1 MIPKRNP
8 VKSKMKFWTT
18 VSAMFVLYCGGP
30 YGIEEVVAQSGP
42 TIAIFGLLFMAV
54 FWGIPGV
61 MQNSELISA
70 IPMEGGV
77 YQWYKKSWGA
87 YWGFQ
92 LGWLEWVTWMFD
104 AALYPTL
111 LAEYFIIFIWPE
123 APFHVAWGLTLSVI
137 WLTVFVNIRG
147 IDFVGPLFNIL
158 IWMQIIP
165 VIFIIYYGI
174 GFIDLNVYGA
184 LHLPPETDLTQAV
197 VFALIFGMWNFSG
210 YSGLAA
216 AADEIEDTKTN
227 YPKALIITLMISV
240 VAYVIPLMIGIA
252 VDPNWDQWNEAQLN
266 LVALALGGTAFAWW
280 FNLAAQTS
288 NFGLIN
294 GEMLLMSHLLK
305 AISDDGHLPSHISK
319 TNLKYGTPVGALVTQ
334 GLVLS
339 IMTMGMNFVDLL
351 VVGTWISIPLY
362 IIGFFVF
369 ISLRYTQPDLPRPFK
384 VSGGMI
390 FPWITVIV
398 PTIIA
403 LFIFIYSP
411 NQYLFQSIPLLLS
424 GFVIYWGWNKF
435 KSSK

>member
-1 MIPKRNP
+1 MR
-8 VKSKMKFWTT
+8 FWTT
-18 VSAMFVLYCGGP
+18 VSAMFVIYCGGP

-42 TIAIFGLLFMAV
+42 TLAIFGLLFMAV

-61 MQNSELISA
+61 LQNSELISA

-77 YQWYKKSWGA
+77 YQWYKKSWGD

-92 LGWLEWVTWMFD
+92 LGWLEWLTWMFD

-111 LAEYFIIFIWPE
+111 LAEYFVIFIWPE
-123 APFHVAWGLTLSVI
+123 APVSVSWGLTLSMI
-137 WLTVFVNIRG
+137 WLTVIVNLRG
-147 IDFVGPLFNIL
+147 VELVGPLFNVL
-158 IWMQIIP
+158 TWLQIIP
-165 VIFIIYYGI
+165 VILFVYYGV
-174 GFIDLNVYGA
+174 GLIDLDVYTS
-184 LHLPPETDLTQAV
+184 LHLPPQTDLTTAV
-197 VFALIFGMWNFSG
+197 VFALIFGVWNFSG
-210 YSGLAA
+210 YSGLAS
-216 AADEIEDTKTN
+216 AADEIEDIESN
-227 YPKALIITLMISV
+227 YPKALIVTLMLSV
-240 VAYVIPLMIGIA
+240 VVYVIPLMIGVA
-252 VDPNWDQWNEAQLN
+252 VNPDWNLWSEAQLN

-305 AISDDGHLPSHISK
+305 AISDDGHLPNFISK
-319 TNLKYGTPVGALVTQ
+319 TNSKYDTPVGALVTQ

-339 IMTMGMNFVDLL
+339 IMTMSMNFVDLL

-369 ISLRYTQPDLPRPFK
+369 ISLRYTHPELPRPFK
-384 VSGGMI
+384 VSGGII

-398 PTIIA
+398 PTFIA
-403 LFIFIYSP
+403 LFIFIYTP
-411 NQYLFQSIPLLLS
+411 NQYLFESVPLLLS
-424 GFVIYWGWNKF
+424 GFVIYWVWNRF

>member
-1 MIPKRNP
+1 MR
-8 VKSKMKFWTT
+8 FWTT
-18 VSAMFVLYCGGP
+18 VSAMFVIYCGGP

-42 TIAIFGLLFMAV
+42 TFAIFGLLFMAV

-61 MQNSELISA
+61 LQNSELISA

-77 YQWYKKSWGA
+77 YQWYKKSWGD

-92 LGWLEWVTWMFD
+92 LGWLEWLTWMFD

-111 LAEYFIIFIWPE
+111 LAEYFVIFIWPE
-123 APFHVAWGLTLSVI
+123 APVSVSWGLTLSMI
-137 WLTVFVNIRG
+137 WLTVIVNLRG
-147 IDFVGPLFNIL
+147 VELVGPLFNVL
-158 IWMQIIP
+158 TWLQIIP
-165 VIFIIYYGI
+165 VILFVFYGV
-174 GFIDLNVYGA
+174 GLIDLDVYTS
-184 LHLPPETDLTQAV
+184 LHLPPQTDLTTAV
-197 VFALIFGMWNFSG
+197 VFALIFGVWNFSG
-210 YSGLAA
+210 YSGLAS
-216 AADEIEDTKTN
+216 AADEIDDIESN
-227 YPKALIITLMISV
+227 YPKALIVTLMLSV
-240 VAYVIPLMIGIA
+240 VVYVIPLMIGIA
-252 VDPNWDQWNEAQLN
+252 VNPNWNLWSEAQLN

-305 AISDDGHLPSHISK
+305 AISDDGHLPNFISK
-319 TNLKYGTPVGALVTQ
+319 TNSKYDTPVGALVTQ

-339 IMTMGMNFVDLL
+339 IMTMSMNFVDLL

-369 ISLRYTQPDLPRPFK
+369 ISLRYTHPELPRPFK

-398 PTIIA
+398 PTFIA
-403 LFIFIYSP
+403 LFIFIYTP
-411 NQYLFQSIPLLLS
+411 NQYLFESVPLLLS
-424 GFVIYWGWNKF
+424 GFVIYWVWNRF

>member
-8 VKSKMKFWTT
+8 AKSKMKFWTT

-42 TIAIFGLLFMAV
+42 TIAIFGLLFMAI

-61 MQNSELISA
+61 LQNSELISA
-70 IPMEGGV
+70 IPIEGGV
-77 YQWYKKSWGA
+77 YQWYKKSWGP

-123 APFHVAWGLTLSVI
+123 APFLVAWGLALSVI

-165 VIFIIYYGI
+165 VILIIYYGI
-174 GFIDLNVYGA
+174 GFIDLDVYGS

-216 AADEIEDTKTN
+216 AADEIEDTETN

-305 AISDDGHLPSHISK
+305 AISDDGHLPSLISK
-319 TNLKYGTPVGALVTQ
+319 TNPKYGTPVGALVTQ

-398 PTIIA
+398 PTVIA

-424 GFVIYWGWNKF
+424 GFVTYWGWNRF
-435 KSSK
+435 KSLK

>member
-1 MIPKRNP
+1 MR
-8 VKSKMKFWTT
+8 FWTT
-18 VSAMFVLYCGGP
+18 VSAMFVIYCGGP

-42 TIAIFGLLFMAV
+42 TLAIFGLLFMAV

-61 MQNSELISA
+61 LQNSELISA

-77 YQWYKKSWGA
+77 YQWYKKSWGD

-92 LGWLEWVTWMFD
+92 LGWLEWLTWMFD

-111 LAEYFIIFIWPE
+111 LAEYFVIFIWPE
-123 APFHVAWGLTLSVI
+123 APVSVSWGLTLSMI
-137 WLTVFVNIRG
+137 WLTVIVNLRG
-147 IDFVGPLFNIL
+147 VELVGPLFNVL
-158 IWMQIIP
+158 TWLQIIP
-165 VIFIIYYGI
+165 VILFVYYGV
-174 GFIDLNVYGA
+174 GLIDLDVYTS
-184 LHLPPETDLTQAV
+184 LHLPPQTDLTTAV
-197 VFALIFGMWNFSG
+197 VFALIFGVWNFSG
-210 YSGLAA
+210 YSGLAS
-216 AADEIEDTKTN
+216 AADEIEDIESN
-227 YPKALIITLMISV
+227 YPKALIVTLMLSV
-240 VAYVIPLMIGIA
+240 VVYVIPLMIGVA
-252 VDPNWDQWNEAQLN
+252 VNPNWNLWSEAQLN

-305 AISDDGHLPSHISK
+305 AISDDGHLPNFISK
-319 TNLKYGTPVGALVTQ
+319 TNSKYDTPVGALLTQ

-339 IMTMGMNFVDLL
+339 IMTMSMNFVDLL

-369 ISLRYTQPDLPRPFK
+369 ISLRYTHPELPRPFK
-384 VSGGMI
+384 VSGGII

-398 PTIIA
+398 PTFIA
-403 LFIFIYSP
+403 LFIFIYTP
-411 NQYLFQSIPLLLS
+411 NQYLFESVPLLLS
-424 GFVIYWGWNKF
+424 GFVIYWVWNRF

>member
-1 MIPKRNP
+1 MR
-8 VKSKMKFWTT
+8 FWTT
-18 VSAMFVLYCGGP
+18 VSAMFVIYCGGP

-42 TIAIFGLLFMAV
+42 TLAIFGLLFMAV

-61 MQNSELISA
+61 LQNSELISA

-77 YQWYKKSWGA
+77 YQWYKKSWGD

-92 LGWLEWVTWMFD
+92 LGWLEWLTWMFD

-111 LAEYFIIFIWPE
+111 LAEYFVIFIWPE
-123 APFHVAWGLTLSVI
+123 APVSVSWGLTLSMI
-137 WLTVFVNIRG
+137 WLTVIVNLRG
-147 IDFVGPLFNIL
+147 VELVGPLFNVL
-158 IWMQIIP
+158 TWLQIIP
-165 VIFIIYYGI
+165 VILFVYYGV
-174 GFIDLNVYGA
+174 GLIDLDVYTS
-184 LHLPPETDLTQAV
+184 LHLPPQTDLTTAV
-197 VFALIFGMWNFSG
+197 VFALIFGVWNFSG
-210 YSGLAA
+210 YSGLAS
-216 AADEIEDTKTN
+216 AADEIEDIESN
-227 YPKALIITLMISV
+227 YPKALIVTLMLSV
-240 VAYVIPLMIGIA
+240 VVYVIPLMIGIA
-252 VDPNWDQWNEAQLN
+252 VNPNWNLWSEAQLN

-305 AISDDGHLPSHISK
+305 AISDDGHLPNFISK
-319 TNLKYGTPVGALVTQ
+319 TNSKYDTPVGALVTQ

-339 IMTMGMNFVDLL
+339 IMTMSMNFVDLL

-369 ISLRYTQPDLPRPFK
+369 ISLRYTHPELPRPFK

-398 PTIIA
+398 PTFIA
-403 LFIFIYSP
+403 LFIFIYTP
-411 NQYLFQSIPLLLS
+411 NQYLFESVPLLLS
-424 GFVIYWGWNKF
+424 GFVIYWVWNRF

>member
-1 MIPKRNP
+1 MR
-8 VKSKMKFWTT
+8 FWTT
-18 VSAMFVLYCGGP
+18 VSAMFVIYCGGP
-30 YGIEEVVAQSGP
+30 YGIEDVVAQSGP
-42 TIAIFGLLFMAV
+42 TLAIFGLLFMAV

-61 MQNSELISA
+61 LQNSELISA

-77 YQWYKKSWGA
+77 YQWYKKSWGD

-92 LGWLEWVTWMFD
+92 LGWLEWLTWMFD

-111 LAEYFIIFIWPE
+111 LAEYFVIFIWPE
-123 APFHVAWGLTLSVI
+123 APVSVSWGLTLSMI
-137 WLTVFVNIRG
+137 WLTVIVNLRG
-147 IDFVGPLFNIL
+147 VELVGPLFNIL
-158 IWMQIIP
+158 TWLQIIP
-165 VIFIIYYGI
+165 VILFVYYGV
-174 GFIDLNVYGA
+174 GLIDLDVYTS
-184 LHLPPETDLTQAV
+184 LHLPPQTDLTTAV
-197 VFALIFGMWNFSG
+197 VFALIFGVWNFSG
-210 YSGLAA
+210 YSGLAS
-216 AADEIEDTKTN
+216 AADEIEDIESN
-227 YPKALIITLMISV
+227 YPKALTVTLMLSV
-240 VAYVIPLMIGIA
+240 VVYVIPLMIGIA
-252 VDPNWDQWNEAQLN
+252 VNPNWNLWSEAQLN

-305 AISDDGHLPSHISK
+305 AISDDGHLPNFISK
-319 TNLKYGTPVGALVTQ
+319 TNSKYDTPVGALVTQ

-339 IMTMGMNFVDLL
+339 IMTMSMNFVDLL

-369 ISLRYTQPDLPRPFK
+369 ISLRYTHPELPRPFK

-398 PTIIA
+398 PTFIA
-403 LFIFIYSP
+403 LFIFIYTP
-411 NQYLFQSIPLLLS
+411 NQYLFESVPLLLS
-424 GFVIYWGWNKF
+424 GFVIYWVWNRF

>member
-1 MIPKRNP
+1 MR
-8 VKSKMKFWTT
+8 FWTT
-18 VSAMFVLYCGGP
+18 VSAMFVIYCGGP

-42 TIAIFGLLFMAV
+42 TLAIFGLLFMAV

-61 MQNSELISA
+61 LQNSELISA

-77 YQWYKKSWGA
+77 YQWYKKSWGD

-92 LGWLEWVTWMFD
+92 LGWLEWLTWMFD

-111 LAEYFIIFIWPE
+111 LAEYFVIFIWPE
-123 APFHVAWGLTLSVI
+123 APVSVSWGLTLSMI
-137 WLTVFVNIRG
+137 WLTVIVNLRG
-147 IDFVGPLFNIL
+147 VELAGPLFNVL
-158 IWMQIIP
+158 TWLQIIP
-165 VIFIIYYGI
+165 VILFVYYGV
-174 GFIDLNVYGA
+174 GLIDLDVYTS
-184 LHLPPETDLTQAV
+184 LHLPPQTDLTTAV
-197 VFALIFGMWNFSG
+197 VFALIFGVWNFSG
-210 YSGLAA
+210 YSGLAS
-216 AADEIEDTKTN
+216 AADEIEDIESN
-227 YPKALIITLMISV
+227 YPKALTVTLMLSV
-240 VAYVIPLMIGIA
+240 VVYVIPLMIGIA
-252 VDPNWDQWNEAQLN
+252 VNPNWNLWSEAQLN

-305 AISDDGHLPSHISK
+305 AISDDGHLPNFISK
-319 TNLKYGTPVGALVTQ
+319 TNSKYDTPVGALVTQ

-339 IMTMGMNFVDLL
+339 IMTMSMNFVDLL

-369 ISLRYTQPDLPRPFK
+369 ISLRYTHPELPRPFK

-398 PTIIA
+398 PTFIA
-403 LFIFIYSP
+403 LFIFIYTP
-411 NQYLFQSIPLLLS
+411 NQYLFESVPLLLS
-424 GFVIYWGWNKF
+424 GFVIYWVWNRF

>member
-1 MIPKRNP
+1 MR
-8 VKSKMKFWTT
+8 FWTT
-18 VSAMFVLYCGGP
+18 VSAMFVIYCGGP

-42 TIAIFGLLFMAV
+42 TFAIFGLLFMAV

-61 MQNSELISA
+61 LQNSELISS

-77 YQWYKKSWGA
+77 YQWYKKSWGD

-92 LGWLEWVTWMFD
+92 LGWLEWLTWMFD

-111 LAEYFIIFIWPE
+111 LAEYFVIFIWPE
-123 APFHVAWGLTLSVI
+123 APVSVSWGLTLSMI
-137 WLTVFVNIRG
+137 WLTVIVNLRG
-147 IDFVGPLFNIL
+147 VELVGPLFNVL
-158 IWMQIIP
+158 TWLQIIP
-165 VIFIIYYGI
+165 VILFVYYGV
-174 GFIDLNVYGA
+174 GLIDLDVYTS
-184 LHLPPETDLTQAV
+184 LHLPPQTDLTTAV
-197 VFALIFGMWNFSG
+197 VFALIFGVWNFSG
-210 YSGLAA
+210 YSGLAS
-216 AADEIEDTKTN
+216 AADEIDDIESN
-227 YPKALIITLMISV
+227 YPKALIVTLMLSV
-240 VAYVIPLMIGIA
+240 VVYVIPLMIGIA
-252 VDPNWDQWNEAQLN
+252 VNPNWNLWSEAQLN

-305 AISDDGHLPSHISK
+305 AISDDGHLPNFISK
-319 TNLKYGTPVGALVTQ
+319 TNSKYDTPVGALVTQ

-339 IMTMGMNFVDLL
+339 IMTMSMNFVDLL

-369 ISLRYTQPDLPRPFK
+369 ISLRYTHPELPRPFK
-384 VSGGMI
+384 VSGGII

-398 PTIIA
+398 PTFIA
-403 LFIFIYSP
+403 LFIFIYTP
-411 NQYLFQSIPLLLS
+411 NQYLFESVPLLLS
-424 GFVIYWGWNKF
+424 GFVIYWVWNRF

>member
-1 MIPKRNP
+1 MR
-8 VKSKMKFWTT
+8 FWTT
-18 VSAMFVLYCGGP
+18 VSAMFVIYCGGP

-42 TIAIFGLLFMAV
+42 TLAIFGLLFMAV

-61 MQNSELISA
+61 LQNSELISA

-77 YQWYKKSWGA
+77 YQWYKKSWGD

-92 LGWLEWVTWMFD
+92 LGWLEWLTWMFD

-111 LAEYFIIFIWPE
+111 LAEYFVIFIWPE
-123 APFHVAWGLTLSVI
+123 APVSVSWGLTLSMI
-137 WLTVFVNIRG
+137 WLTVIVNLRG
-147 IDFVGPLFNIL
+147 VELVGPLFNVL
-158 IWMQIIP
+158 TWLQIIP
-165 VIFIIYYGI
+165 VILFVYYGV
-174 GFIDLNVYGA
+174 GLIDLDVYTS
-184 LHLPPETDLTQAV
+184 LHLPPQTDLTTAV
-197 VFALIFGMWNFSG
+197 VFALIFGVWNFSG
-210 YSGLAA
+210 YSGLAS
-216 AADEIEDTKTN
+216 AADEIDDIESN
-227 YPKALIITLMISV
+227 YPKALIVTLMLSV
-240 VAYVIPLMIGIA
+240 VVYVIPLMIGIA
-252 VDPNWDQWNEAQLN
+252 VNPNWNLWSEAQLN

-305 AISDDGHLPSHISK
+305 AISDDGHLPNFISK
-319 TNLKYGTPVGALVTQ
+319 TNSKYDTPVGALVTQ

-339 IMTMGMNFVDLL
+339 IMTMSMNFVDLL

-369 ISLRYTQPDLPRPFK
+369 ISLRYTHPELPRPFK
-384 VSGGMI
+384 VSGGII

-398 PTIIA
+398 PTFIA
-403 LFIFIYSP
+403 LFIFIYTP
-411 NQYLFQSIPLLLS
+411 NQYLFESVPLLLS
-424 GFVIYWGWNKF
+424 GFVIYWVWNRF